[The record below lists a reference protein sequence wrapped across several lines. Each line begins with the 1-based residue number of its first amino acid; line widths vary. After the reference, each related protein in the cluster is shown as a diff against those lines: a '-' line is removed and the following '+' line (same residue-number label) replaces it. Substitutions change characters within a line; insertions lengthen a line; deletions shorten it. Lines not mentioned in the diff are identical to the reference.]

1 MADRIFPVIQPE
13 HYPTFQKLVVG
24 LPSTHDVWNARQV
37 EELRDAMR
45 QGDRP
50 IEVVV
55 FPDAFA
61 EFLRAQASDGS
72 LTALQAFAVEKALRH

>member
-1 MADRIFPVIQPE
+1 LPVIQPE
-13 HYPTFQKLVVG
+13 HYPAFQKLVPG
-24 LPSTHDVWNARQV
+24 LPSTHGVWNARQV

-45 QGDRP
+45 QGERP

-61 EFLRAQASDGS
+61 EFLRAQGSDGS
-72 LTALQAFAVEKALRH
+72 LTTLQAFAVEKALRQ